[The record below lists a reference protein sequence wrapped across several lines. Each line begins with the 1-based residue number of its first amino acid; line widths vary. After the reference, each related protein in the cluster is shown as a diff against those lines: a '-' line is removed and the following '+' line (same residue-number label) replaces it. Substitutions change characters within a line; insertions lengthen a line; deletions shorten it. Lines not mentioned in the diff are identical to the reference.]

1 MKNAFTVKVYESHA
15 RIALQ
20 SGDINE
26 FNQCQTQLHEL
37 YEEAIPGEAIEFL
50 AYRILY
56 CIYVGLQ
63 AKKADSNTGTLGMY
77 NVLCLLSPQLRQ
89 DKVVAHAL
97 HVREAVALND
107 YHQFFNLH
115 SEAPN
120 MSGYLMNAM
129 VTTVRL
135 RALRIMC
142 KAYASFLHLPGISFF
157 LFRYRPHLCL
167 DFIKREFRLRGLE
180 GRRFIKE
187 CGILLVNDKTGE
199 KKLVDTKNSEIVSVL
214 SDQSSLI

>member
-1 MKNAFTVKVYESHA
+1 MYESHA
-15 RIALQ
+15 RIALE

-37 YEEAIPGEAIEFL
+37 YEEPIPGAEIEFL

-89 DKVVAHAL
+89 DKAIAHAL

-107 YHQFFNLH
+107 YHQFFKLH

-142 KAYASFLHLPGISFF
+142 KAYVKHL
-157 LFRYRPHLCL
+157 R
-167 DFIKREFRLRGLE
+167 
-180 GRRFIKE
+180 
-187 CGILLVNDKTGE
+187 LLV
-199 KKLVDTKNSEIVSVL
+199 VSCF
-214 SDQSSLI
+214 SA